1 MMIYQV
7 KRRIGISIFFST
19 KNLTKRRNFMEII
32 IAIILGIV
40 EGLTEFAPVSS
51 TGHLILVAH
60 LLEFTGEKAKTFEII
75 IQLGSILAVIF
86 VFWRRILSI
95 IGINKWQKEEKN
107 IGTLSIVHIAIGII
121 PFGIGGVLFY
131 DLIKEVL
138 FRSGTVVITLIIGG
152 MLMLAAERWK
162 PQKPIAE
169 TLDQV
174 TYKQAFAVGMFQCF
188 ALVPGFSRSGAT
200 LSGGLLAGMSH
211 KTASEFT
218 FIMAIPIMAA
228 ATGKDLMESWHYLS
242 PDDLPLFLTGF
253 FTAFIVALIAIKF
266 FLRLINKIKLAPFAY
281 YRFGLAILFWIFIL

>member
-1 MMIYQV
+1 
-7 KRRIGISIFFST
+7 
-19 KNLTKRRNFMEII
+19 MEII

-75 IQLGSILAVIF
+75 IQLGSILAVVF

-95 IGINKWQKEEKN
+95 IGIKKWQKEEDV
-107 IGTLSIVHIAIGII
+107 GTLSIFHIAIGII

-131 DLIKEVL
+131 DFIKEVL

-152 MLMLAAERWK
+152 LLMLAAEKWK
-162 PQKPIAE
+162 PQNPTAE

-174 TYKQAFAVGMFQCF
+174 SYRQAFAVGMFQCF

-200 LSGGLLAGMSH
+200 LSGGLLAGMNH

-218 FIMAIPIMAA
+218 FIMAIPIMAT
-228 ATGKDLMESWHYLS
+228 ATGKDLMESWNYLTL
-242 PDDLPLFLTGF
+242 DDLPLFLTGF
-253 FTAFIVALIAIKF
+253 LTAFIVALIAIRF
-266 FLRLINKIKLAPFAY
+266 FLQLINKIKLAPFAY

>member
-1 MMIYQV
+1 
-7 KRRIGISIFFST
+7 
-19 KNLTKRRNFMEII
+19 MEII
-32 IAIILGIV
+32 IAILLGIV

-75 IQLGSILAVIF
+75 IQLGSILAVVF
-86 VFWRRILSI
+86 VFWRRILSVL
-95 IGINKWQKEEKN
+95 GMKKWQKEEDV
-107 IGTLSIVHIAIGII
+107 GTLSILHIVIGMI
-121 PFGIGGVLFY
+121 PFGIGGLLFY
-131 DLIKEVL
+131 DFIKEVL

-152 MLMLAAERWK
+152 LLMLAAEKWK
-162 PQKPIAE
+162 PQLPTAE

-174 TYKQAFAVGMFQCF
+174 TYRQAFAVGMFQCF

-200 LSGGLLAGMSH
+200 LSGGLLSGMNH

-228 ATGKDLMESWHYLS
+228 ATGKDLIESWSYLS
-242 PDDLPLFLTGF
+242 TEDLALFLTGF
-253 FTAFIVALIAIKF
+253 FTAFIVALLAIKF
-266 FLRLINKIKLAPFAY
+266 FLQLINKIKLAPFAY

>member
-1 MMIYQV
+1 
-7 KRRIGISIFFST
+7 
-19 KNLTKRRNFMEII
+19 MEIM

-75 IQLGSILAVIF
+75 IQLGSILAVVF

-95 IGINKWQKEEKN
+95 LGIKKWQAEEDV
-107 IGTLSIVHIAIGII
+107 GTLSIFHIAIGII
-121 PFGIGGVLFY
+121 PFGVGGILFY
-131 DLIKEVL
+131 DFIKEVL

-152 MLMLAAERWK
+152 LLMFAAEKWK
-162 PQKPIAE
+162 PRSPTAE

-174 TYKQAFAVGMFQCF
+174 TYQQAFTVGMFQCF

-200 LSGGLLAGMSH
+200 LSGGILAGMSH
-211 KTASEFT
+211 KAASEFT

-228 ATGKDLMESWHYLS
+228 ATGKDLFESWNYLS
-242 PDDLPLFLTGF
+242 PQDLPLFLTGF
-253 FTAFIVALIAIKF
+253 ITAFVVALLAIKF
-266 FLRLINKIKLAPFAY
+266 FLKLINKIKLAPFAY
-281 YRFGLAILFWIFIL
+281 YRFVLAFLFWIFIL